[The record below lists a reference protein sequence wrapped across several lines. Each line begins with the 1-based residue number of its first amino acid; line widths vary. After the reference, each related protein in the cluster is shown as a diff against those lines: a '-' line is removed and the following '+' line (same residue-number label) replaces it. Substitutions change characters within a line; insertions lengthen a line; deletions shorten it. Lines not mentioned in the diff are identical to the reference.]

1 MSTFVK
7 ISEGVSLAMHSMLLM
22 SLHEGDILT
31 TKFIAE
37 TLNASATHLAKI
49 IQRLNNAKLVESI
62 RGPKGG
68 SKLARAKEQITLMEI
83 FEAIEGTYDSPDCLL
98 TKSLCED
105 KCCLMGSLLNKT
117 NEEIAKELRTRTL
130 ADAVQ
135 SKT

>member
-22 SLHEGDILT
+22 ALHENDILT

-49 IQRLNNAKLVESI
+49 IQRLNSAKLVEST

-68 SKLARAKEQITLMEI
+68 SRLARAKEDITLLEI
-83 FEAIEGTYDSPDCLL
+83 FEAIEGRYDTPDCLL
-98 TKSLCED
+98 TDSLCEE
-105 KCCLMGSLLNKT
+105 KCCLMGELINKT
-117 NEEIAKELRTRTL
+117 NNQIAKELKNRTL
-130 ADAVQ
+130 AEVA
-135 SKT
+135 KNK